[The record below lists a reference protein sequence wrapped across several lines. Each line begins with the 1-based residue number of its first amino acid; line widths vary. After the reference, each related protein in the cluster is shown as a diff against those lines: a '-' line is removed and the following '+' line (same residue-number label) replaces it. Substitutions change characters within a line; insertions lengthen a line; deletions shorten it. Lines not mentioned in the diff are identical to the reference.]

1 MNITKRTAASAALIA
16 RLASATV
23 PGAQAHTTGTPYA
36 GQQASAASIESAT
49 REIGILQTRLRA
61 EHLATHVT
69 QTALLDVHQIE
80 RYSVF
85 RGYADAKAA
94 ESAPGHSVPA
104 PVPRQHH

>member
-23 PGAQAHTTGTPYA
+23 PGAQAQTTGTPYA

-85 RGYADAKAA
+85 RGHADAKAA

>member
-1 MNITKRTAASAALIA
+1 MNVSRRTAASAALA
-16 RLASATV
+16 ASLAWATI
-23 PGAQAHTTGTPYA
+23 PGAHAQTTGTPYA

-85 RGYADAKAA
+85 RGYADAKAS
-94 ESAPGHSVPA
+94 ETAPGHAVPA
-104 PVPRQHH
+104 PAPGQHH

>member
-23 PGAQAHTTGTPYA
+23 PGAHAQTTGTPYA

-49 REIGILQTRLRA
+49 REIGILQARLRA

-85 RGYADAKAA
+85 RGYADAKAS
-94 ESAPGHSVPA
+94 ETAPGHAVPA
-104 PVPRQHH
+104 PAPGQHH